1 MNDESS
7 IAAGITILGIV
18 LPLALPVVI
27 LFFLRRRIPGL
38 SALFSIRNQFLSR
51 LLGYQWFRIPVGL
64 FIGLMIASAG
74 GALHPPLLT
83 VAAPV
88 LCDGDMDISSRNYS
102 YKPGQSGMAHTIR
115 CEREGR
121 LQEVTLRA
129 IGVSTLIYGTGAWV
143 LLTLLYLCS
152 RRHQDE
158 NPTGGLAAGISAG
171 FGGRVSTDDLIAAF
185 TQKMKKGAGS
195 PATFDLRSHTITSS
209 GGTSSS
215 TGGDAASRLRQLKA
229 LRDQGLIS
237 AQDYESRKQE
247 ILDEL

>member
-18 LPLALPVVI
+18 LPLAVPVVI

-38 SALFSIRNQFLSR
+38 SAVLSIRNQFLSR
-51 LLGYQWFRIPVGL
+51 LLGYQWFRIPVSL
-64 FIGLMIASAG
+64 FIGLMIATAG
-74 GALHPPLLT
+74 GALHPPLLA

-88 LCDGDMDISSRNYS
+88 LCDGDMDISSQNYS
-102 YKPGQSGMAHTIR
+102 YKPGQSGTNHTIR

-121 LQEVTLRA
+121 VQEVTLRA
-129 IGVSTLIYGTGAWV
+129 IGVSTLIYGAGAWV
-143 LLTLLYLCS
+143 LLTLLVLRS
-152 RRHQDE
+152 RQHQAE
-158 NPTGGLAAGISAG
+158 NPAGL
-171 FGGRVSTDDLIAAF
+171 GGRVSADDVLAALSRKLKSG
-185 TQKMKKGAGS
+185 TGPGAS
-195 PATFDLRSHTITSS
+195 SDSHRPTPGVAPS
-209 GGTSSS
+209 GGDTA
-215 TGGDAASRLRQLKA
+215 TRLRQLKA

>member
-18 LPLALPVVI
+18 LPIALPIVI

-51 LLGYQWFRIPVGL
+51 LLSYQWFRIPIGL
-64 FIGLMIASAG
+64 FIGLMIATAG

-102 YKPGQSGMAHTIR
+102 YKPGQSGTAHTIR

-121 LQEVTLRA
+121 VQEVTLRA
-129 IGVSTLIYGTGAWV
+129 IGVSTLIYGAGAWV
-143 LLTLLYLCS
+143 LLTLLYLRS
-152 RRHQDE
+152 KRQQDE
-158 NPTGGLAAGISAG
+158 NPTAGLSSG
-171 FGGRVSTDDLIAAF
+171 FGGRVSADDLIAAF
-185 TQKMKKGAGS
+185 TQKMKKSTGS
-195 PATFDLRSHTITSS
+195 PVTFDLRSFTTPSS
-209 GGTSSS
+209 GGTSAP
-215 TGGDAASRLRQLKA
+215 TGGDTAARLRQLKA

>member
-18 LPLALPVVI
+18 LPLAVPVVI

-38 SALFSIRNQFLSR
+38 SAVLSIRNQFLSR
-51 LLGYQWFRIPVGL
+51 LLGYQWFRIPVSL
-64 FIGLMIASAG
+64 FIGLMIATAG
-74 GALHPPLLT
+74 GALHPPLLA

-88 LCDGDMDISSRNYS
+88 LCDGDMDISSQNYS
-102 YKPGQSGMAHTIR
+102 YKPGQSGTSHTIR

-121 LQEVTLRA
+121 VQEVTLRA
-129 IGVSTLIYGTGAWV
+129 IGVSTLIYGAGAWV
-143 LLTLLYLCS
+143 LLTLLVLRS
-152 RRHQDE
+152 RRQQAEH
-158 NPTGGLAAGISAG
+158 PPGGLGAGLSSG
-171 FGGRVSTDDLIAAF
+171 FGGRVSADDLIAAF
-185 TQKMKKGAGS
+185 TQKMKKNTGS
-195 PATFDLRSHTITSS
+195 PVTFDLRSFTTPSS
-209 GGTSSS
+209 GGTSAP
-215 TGGDAASRLRQLKA
+215 TGGDAATRLRQLKA